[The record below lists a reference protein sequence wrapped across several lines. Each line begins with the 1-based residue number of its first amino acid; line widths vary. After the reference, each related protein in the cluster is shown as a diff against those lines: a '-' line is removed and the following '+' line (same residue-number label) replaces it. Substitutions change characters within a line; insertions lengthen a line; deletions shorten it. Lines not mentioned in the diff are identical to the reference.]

1 MRSSFTKRLDEIEAR
16 ETDFVAKL
24 DIVDYDWELADY
36 DDGAWEKVHV
46 DGSITVVKHRQTGEV
61 RGIFADRRT
70 DDEIRAAGGDLAY
83 L

>member
-1 MRSSFTKRLDEIEAR
+1 MRRNIRQRLDEIETR
-16 ETDFVAKL
+16 ETDFIAKL
-24 DIVDYDWELADY
+24 DIVDYDWILDDY
-36 DDGAWEKVHV
+36 SKDEWQEVHV
-46 DGSITVVKHRQTGEV
+46 DGSITVVKNRQTGEI